1 MDNSRKALNLLGLA
15 EKAGKLASGEFQT
28 ETAVKKGRAYLA
40 VIAEDASENTRKKFR
55 SMCEYRNVPCI
66 VRFRK
71 EELGRAAGK
80 DLRSSMA
87 VLDEHLAAAFRKAAG
102 REEE

>member
-55 SMCEYRNVPCI
+55 VCSLTEG
-66 VRFRK
+66 
-71 EELGRAAGK
+71 E
-80 DLRSSMA
+80 
-87 VLDEHLAAAFRKAAG
+87 
-102 REEE
+102 